1 MSEKMSDK
9 NPLLSSLKFLNPS
22 SLKLL
27 SAKLSNL
34 VEGRL
39 WAKVL
44 VGMILGLILG
54 LVISPTGFMSQWTQP
69 YESILETIVVWL
81 ALPAK
86 FFLKLIQ
93 MVVIPLIIASV
104 IRGLASTTDAA
115 QMKSLGLRYGAFV
128 LTCSCLAAA
137 LGVGLSRLIRPGA
150 SLNLQGATKA
160 LESGDVGLSL
170 SKFSPEILVNILPVN
185 PLSSIVEG
193 QMLDVVILAIIGG
206 IALISVESK
215 QANVVLDFL
224 EVVQSI
230 CMTVISWAM
239 RIAPF
244 AVFGLIT
251 QVAATTGLQAMQSMS
266 LYVLTSFAGF
276 ALFILF
282 YLLLVAFTRKISPF
296 TYLKKIMAPML
307 LAFST
312 SSSAATMPLTM
323 KVAEEELDVEASTA
337 RFLIPL
343 GTTVN
348 MAGSAIWHTS
358 AVIFL
363 AQAYQVDLSLA
374 QIGFIAATSIGSA
387 VGSPGV
393 PGVGIGVLAAVL
405 SRVGIPIEGI
415 SLIMGVDRLVDM
427 GCTVV
432 NVSGDLVAATIFGK
446 KVEV

>member
-1 MSEKMSDK
+1 MNNSGYQ
-9 NPLLSSLKFLNPS
+9 
-22 SLKLL
+22 
-27 SAKLSNL
+27 AK
-34 VEGRL
+34 RL
-39 WAKVL
+39 
-44 VGMILGLILG
+44 I
-54 LVISPTGFMSQWTQP
+54 Q
-69 YESILETIVVWL
+69 L
-81 ALPAK
+81 ALPV
-86 FFLKLIQ
+86 LIAQ
-93 MVVIPLIIASV
+93 VTQTMMGFIDTVMAGRVSAVDMAAVAVGTSLWLPAILFVQGLLMAFTPLFAHYNGANNQKAIQP
-104 IRGLASTTDAA
+104 LA
-115 QMKSLGLRYGAFV
+115 F
-128 LTCSCLAAA
+128 
-137 LGVGLSRLIRPGA
+137 
-150 SLNLQGATKA
+150 QGAY
-160 LESGDVGLSL
+160 
-170 SKFSPEILVNILPVN
+170 
-185 PLSSIVEG
+185 
-193 QMLDVVILAIIGG
+193 LAIIGG